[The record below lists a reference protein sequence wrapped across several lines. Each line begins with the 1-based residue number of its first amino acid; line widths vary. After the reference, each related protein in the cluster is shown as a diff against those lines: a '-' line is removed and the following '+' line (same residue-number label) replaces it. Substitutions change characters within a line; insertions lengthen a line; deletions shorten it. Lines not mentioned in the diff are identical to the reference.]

1 MDSHNP
7 RSLHIYV
14 EMPNTL
20 LKDGVLSPMLAPE
33 ENLQHYADRAG
44 STKKEDI
51 LAYLESTFKGRSRS
65 ISVLTEPIPD
75 NANKKLLEFRNS
87 CQHVVLPPV
96 EKLINAGIVEEIRS
110 GNRPYNVVDK
120 MDYSERIDWNRSLSG
135 LLFKNIPH
143 YMIVLTSG
151 KIPPSF
157 LSNEREIR
165 QNSIL
170 RTAIPLYK
178 DDGSNQWPH
187 ISRVLTEG
195 YKYCDMLKME
205 MSDTLYAAILFHD
218 CAKGEGK
225 SKKDHGVESARKAK
239 PLIKQFFDSKDLDIV
254 LTAISEHNIPK
265 PASSKIGELLKA
277 ADANILD
284 IPWFLNKLYWK
295 RKEKGMSDEEA
306 FSECLEVIQKGY
318 LTYDRPNMYQPKY
331 WTMRYGK
338 DIPRVRKE
346 IEELTVDKVK
356 RIVKDYIK
364 KYGTRSAFESLI
376 NIKDEDM
383 EKGIES
389 LEAEIGMKIEPSTER
404 FYIKDE
410 DIEKEVLALP
420 RISRNNLKN
429 VVKPGDLIL
438 VYPRKFSGLMGKLS
452 YKLNTLGQ
460 QSVFSSIKMIGLNNK
475 VIGYGVK
482 EIGSRIDEVS
492 VNSLADRFSGI
503 VVLRHKNMTPS
514 IATKIYNWVYDK
526 FLKKIPY
533 GYTDILKAVIH
544 RMFKVVGMVFDV
556 ETMEDQIQSL
566 YCSTILHLAYKKF
579 NFDTGLNKL
588 GLGDMD
594 IFPKDFLYSPMF
606 KKVGMYISRGEIDSS
621 KESLELNSDTKFAR
635 QQEAVKARVEVKE
648 GCELTKSQV
657 ADLVLS
663 NYIKRTIKHKELVEK
678 CGKLLLPY
686 LDKYHLDTEQFL
698 KNLEEHDNDKFDDEI
713 APIYA
718 VATQYNYNKDIRKMF
733 TPVEGLMDK
742 FEKVSWIKHYV
753 RNEHHVAE
761 HFSKHTPDGN
771 VEYDLSNIDVSE
783 KSPLALVEMMADWM
797 AVGIEV
803 GNTAG
808 EWYKK
813 CINEKKYKFS
823 TKDAEMLKELIE
835 SEKEILDSEDV
846 KELKYEIEEWR
857 AKFDKNITMALESS
871 SSLPSTINKD
881 VQKNK
886 NPAYILTT
894 MPKYGITLEPFIMV
908 CKGKNK
914 EFNYFNKKV
923 KAIENLE
930 ISTERK
936 YHFLEND
943 TNLIEELLKVES
955 DIVSKIT
962 NNSTQLDDK
971 ITDVDPMDAIMMKPI
986 ESNESLNIR
995 SSIDTFC
1002 DSEIK
1007 TNIAKVAKK
1016 YYQNVESH
1024 GWGHVIDVL
1033 TRATAMVKLDNT
1045 HQDTL
1050 TIAEFA
1056 AICFH
1061 DAGLKKYGRDKH
1073 EIYSAKIAAQ
1083 ELKKLKFNTEDIN
1096 LISCAIKEH
1105 RASYKGKFTSSISDL
1120 VSSADRNAPNLNEM
1134 LFRSYSYHIE
1144 NGKSHEDAITE
1155 AFEHIPD
1162 KYGKNGYARFPD
1174 YYMLRYKQDL
1184 AKLQNKLQT
1193 ITRAEVASIINNLLS
1208 NNTKVS
1214 SESLSYYVDV
1224 IFNIL
1229 TSGFKAFSKL
1239 QNTYRRYADLNRNDK
1254 NFIGENEDTVSKN
1267 TKGWLNCKWFEN
1279 FGYKSKYGNVPDT
1292 RLSKSEFDSKF
1303 TKFGYDDFSK
1313 IDTTTEKPLVA
1324 LGFSKCTDIRSAIQ
1338 AWMRLYFYRI
1348 TMLKEWMSKIKQQSK
1363 TWSEEEQ
1370 INTKRNLQTVIG
1382 ALVDLKSFMNKVS
1395 KEIDRYYK
1403 SFRKGKTISNESYIT
1418 IKEIIEETRKPLSVT
1433 PGEVTISMESSSSLP
1448 PTINKDVQ
1456 KILDDLK
1463 TFTYGLYVKDKS
1475 LITDPKKFHDYDPKD
1490 LLVQSPDSFEKNRC
1504 GMCHDATVYL
1514 NDKLSKLNVK
1524 FKCVY
1529 VESYKQPYMTTHSFV
1544 VAELVKGKW
1553 GIIDVFSY
1561 KSCLNQKV
1569 FSFWKEAVDER
1580 IVTWKE
1586 EEQADT
1592 DGYSAFIINSFPPHE
1607 SNIDVFM
1614 KHMYK
1619 TGTEHR
1625 ITYSTE
1631 SLTPSMEASNIPA
1644 KKKQII
1650 DFICKHCD
1658 IMDPSKF
1665 NSNRYREMLTNM
1677 SDRQF
1682 DDFMHKVKDKKY
1694 QLHLTAP
1701 NMKIN
1706 LKIKDLLKCA
1716 DSLKLKMFHRI
1727 WVKDKATGRRFL
1739 TDNEYLVLQLPVR
1752 RQEQIIDKKMS
1763 VPDNDKTIDGLTGQV
1778 SWESKATALTNPEI
1792 QILATRNMDASLYEF
1807 IKVRGGDINSY
1818 AEFKRSLEEN
1828 GEARLNDLD
1837 PTARTRTSV
1846 MGGVLL
1852 TAMLLDSNL

>member
-1 MDSHNP
+1 
-7 RSLHIYV
+7 
-14 EMPNTL
+14 
-20 LKDGVLSPMLAPE
+20 MLAPE

-110 GNRPYNVVDK
+110 GKRPYNVVDK
-120 MDYSERIDWNRSLSG
+120 MDYSERIDWNRSISG

-165 QNSIL
+165 QNSIM
-170 RTAIPLYK
+170 RTARPLYK

-218 CAKGEGK
+218 CAKGECK

-277 ADANILD
+277 ADAPILD
-284 IPWFLNKLYWK
+284 IPWFLNRVYWK

-306 FSECLEVIQKGY
+306 FSECLEVIQKGD

-364 KYGTRSAFESLI
+364 KYGTRRAFESLI

-482 EIGSRIDEVS
+482 GIRSRIDEVS

-579 NFDTGLNKL
+579 NVDTGLNKL

-606 KKVGMYISRGEIDSS
+606 KQVGMYISRGEIDSS

-718 VATQYNYNKDIRKMF
+718 VATQYLHNDNINTLFEPKDGVLDEFNK
-733 TPVEGLMDK
+733 VAW
-742 FEKVSWIKHYV
+742 VKHYTK
-753 RNEHHVAE
+753 NEHHVGE
-761 HFSKHTPDGN
+761 HFGTSGFRTIYKHTVVDDN
-771 VEYDLSNIDVSE
+771 H
-783 KSPLALVEMMADWM
+783 PLAIAEMIADWM
-797 AVGIEV
+797 AMGLEM
-803 GNTAG
+803 NNSANA
-808 EWYKK
+808 WWKK
-813 CINEKKYKFS
+813 CL
-823 TKDAEMLKELIE
+823 A
-835 SEKEILDSEDV
+835 
-846 KELKYEIEEWR
+846 
-857 AKFDKNITMALESS
+857 
-871 SSLPSTINKD
+871 
-881 VQKNK
+881 
-886 NPAYILTT
+886 
-894 MPKYGITLEPFIMV
+894 
-908 CKGKNK
+908 
-914 EFNYFNKKV
+914 
-923 KAIENLE
+923 
-930 ISTERK
+930 ERK
-936 YHFLEND
+936 YHFQEND

-1002 DSEIK
+1002 DGEIK

-1155 AFEHIPD
+1155 AFKHIPD

-1224 IFNIL
+1224 IFDIL

-1267 TKGWLNCKWFEN
+1267 TKGWLNCKWFEK

-1475 LITDPKKFHDYDPKD
+1475 LITDPKKFHDYDSKD

>member
-205 MSDTLYAAILFHD
+205 ISDTLYAAILFHD

-579 NFDTGLNKL
+579 NLDTGLNKL

-871 SSLPSTINKD
+871 SSLPS
-881 VQKNK
+881 
-886 NPAYILTT
+886 
-894 MPKYGITLEPFIMV
+894 
-908 CKGKNK
+908 
-914 EFNYFNKKV
+914 
-923 KAIENLE
+923 
-930 ISTERK
+930 
-936 YHFLEND
+936 
-943 TNLIEELLKVES
+943 
-955 DIVSKIT
+955 
-962 NNSTQLDDK
+962 
-971 ITDVDPMDAIMMKPI
+971 
-986 ESNESLNIR
+986 
-995 SSIDTFC
+995 
-1002 DSEIK
+1002 
-1007 TNIAKVAKK
+1007 
-1016 YYQNVESH
+1016 
-1024 GWGHVIDVL
+1024 
-1033 TRATAMVKLDNT
+1033 
-1045 HQDTL
+1045 
-1050 TIAEFA
+1050 
-1056 AICFH
+1056 
-1061 DAGLKKYGRDKH
+1061 
-1073 EIYSAKIAAQ
+1073 
-1083 ELKKLKFNTEDIN
+1083 
-1096 LISCAIKEH
+1096 
-1105 RASYKGKFTSSISDL
+1105 
-1120 VSSADRNAPNLNEM
+1120 
-1134 LFRSYSYHIE
+1134 
-1144 NGKSHEDAITE
+1144 
-1155 AFEHIPD
+1155 
-1162 KYGKNGYARFPD
+1162 
-1174 YYMLRYKQDL
+1174 
-1184 AKLQNKLQT
+1184 
-1193 ITRAEVASIINNLLS
+1193 
-1208 NNTKVS
+1208 
-1214 SESLSYYVDV
+1214 
-1224 IFNIL
+1224 
-1229 TSGFKAFSKL
+1229 
-1239 QNTYRRYADLNRNDK
+1239 
-1254 NFIGENEDTVSKN
+1254 
-1267 TKGWLNCKWFEN
+1267 
-1279 FGYKSKYGNVPDT
+1279 
-1292 RLSKSEFDSKF
+1292 
-1303 TKFGYDDFSK
+1303 
-1313 IDTTTEKPLVA
+1313 
-1324 LGFSKCTDIRSAIQ
+1324 
-1338 AWMRLYFYRI
+1338 
-1348 TMLKEWMSKIKQQSK
+1348 
-1363 TWSEEEQ
+1363 
-1370 INTKRNLQTVIG
+1370 
-1382 ALVDLKSFMNKVS
+1382 
-1395 KEIDRYYK
+1395 
-1403 SFRKGKTISNESYIT
+1403 
-1418 IKEIIEETRKPLSVT
+1418 
-1433 PGEVTISMESSSSLP
+1433 
-1448 PTINKDVQ
+1448 TINKDVQ